1 MVGPFDWLVSLPAQ
15 FPWLRLD
22 LLGHLSLAA
31 VLGGMIG
38 WERERSQKPAGLRTN
53 VLICVGAALLADL
66 SVRGAALATDGGDPT
81 RIAAQVVT
89 GVGFLGAGAIMQQ
102 RGSVTGLTTAA
113 TIWVVAAIGLA
124 AGFGAI
130 VEATGTAVLV
140 LVALAP
146 LRRIEDRVHE
156 RREGDRR
163 QGDRRGS
170 GGDSWPEAPPPNA
183 G

>member
-1 MVGPFDWLVSLPAQ
+1 MPGPVDWLVSLPEQ
-15 FPWLRLD
+15 IPWMRLD
-22 LLGHLSLAA
+22 LLGHLLLAT
-31 VLGGMIG
+31 VLGGAIG

-66 SVRGAALATDGGDPT
+66 SMRGAAMAGTSGDPT

-124 AGFGAI
+124 AGFGAM
-130 VEATGTAVLV
+130 VEATGTAIFV
-140 LVALAP
+140 LVALVS
-146 LRRIEDRVHE
+146 LRRIEDRAHE
-156 RREGDRR
+156 RREEDRR
-163 QGDRRGS
+163 QGDRRGDR
-170 GGDSWPEAPPPNA
+170 GGGWPEPPTP
-183 G
+183 GTT

>member
-1 MVGPFDWLVSLPAQ
+1 MSGFFDWLGSLPTQ
-15 FPWLRLD
+15 LPWLRLD
-22 LLGHLSLAA
+22 LLGHLLLAA
-31 VLGGMIG
+31 LLGGMIG

-53 VLICVGAALLADL
+53 VLICVGAALLADI
-66 SVRGAALATDGGDPT
+66 SVRGAAIAGAAGDPT

-130 VEATGTAVLV
+130 VEAAGTAVLV
-140 LVALAP
+140 LVALMP
-146 LRRIEDRVHE
+146 LRRIEDRAHE

-163 QGDRRGS
+163 QGDRRS
-170 GGDSWPEAPPPNA
+170 AAGGTPPEASAVDGP
-183 G
+183 

>member
-1 MVGPFDWLVSLPAQ
+1 MSGLLDWLVSLPEQA
-15 FPWLRLD
+15 PWLRLD

-31 VLGGMIG
+31 ALGGLIG

-66 SVRGAALATDGGDPT
+66 STRGAELAGAAGDPT

-124 AGFGAI
+124 AGFGAV
-130 VEATGTAVLV
+130 VEATGTAMFV

-146 LRRIEDRVHE
+146 LRRIEERVNE

-163 QGDRRGS
+163 QGDRRAAS
-170 GGDSWPEAPPPNA
+170 QPTVPEAPPPDA